1 MALYIIGIGLD
12 NEKDITLKG
21 LEIVKKAELVFL
33 EYYTSKLNCSIEDL
47 EKLYGKKII
56 IANRELVEKKSD
68 EIILPAKEKEVAF
81 LVMGDALSATTHTDL
96 MIRAKEKGIDVFVV
110 NNASVFSAVALT
122 GLQLYKFGKAT
133 SIPFPKEN
141 YHPETFY
148 DVIKENRTSGLHTLI
163 LLDLD
168 PFFNKYMTVNEAIK
182 ILFEVESRRNE
193 YVFTEETPCIGCSRL
208 GSFDARIKAGTAG
221 ELFSFDFGAPLHC
234 LVIPGKMHFMEED
247 FLKLYY

>member
-21 LEIVKKAELVFL
+21 LEIVKKSEYVFL

-68 EIILPAKEKEVAF
+68 EIILPAKEHDVAF

-110 NNASVFSAVALT
+110 NNASIFSAVALT

-133 SIPFPKEN
+133 SIPFLREHFK
-141 YHPETFY
+141 PETFY
-148 DVIKENRTSGLHTLI
+148 DVIKENKAAGLHTLV

-168 PFFNKYMTVNEAIK
+168 PVFNKFMAVNEAIK
-182 ILFEVESRRNE
+182 ILFEIESRRKEN
-193 YVFTEETPCIGCSRL
+193 VFTEETLCVGCARL
-208 GSFDARIKAGTAG
+208 GSFDAKIKAGSAG
-221 ELFSFDFGAPLHC
+221 ELFTFDFGAPVHC
-234 LVIPGKMHFMEED
+234 LIIPGKMHFMEED
-247 FLKLYY
+247 FLKLFM

>member
-21 LEIVKKAELVFL
+21 LEIVKKSELVFL
-33 EYYTSKLNCSIEDL
+33 EYYTSKLNCPIEDL

-68 EIILPAKEKEVAF
+68 EIIMPAKEKDVAF
-81 LVMGDALSATTHTDL
+81 LVIGDALSATTHTDL
-96 MIRAKEKGIDVFVV
+96 MMRAKEKNVEVFVV

-141 YHPETFY
+141 FKPETFY
-148 DVIKENRTSGLHTLI
+148 DVIKENKALGLHTLV

-168 PFFNKYMTVNEAIK
+168 PILNKYMTINEAIK

-193 YVFTEETPCIGCSRL
+193 NVFTEETICIGCARL
-208 GSFDARIKAGTAG
+208 GSFDVRIKAGTAA
-221 ELFSFDFGAPLHC
+221 ELFTFDFGAPVHC
-234 LVIPGKMHFMEED
+234 LVIPGRMHFMEED